1 MVLSTQ
7 QSLMK
12 KMKIG
17 DLVKVNESAMDHR
30 PSVYFNNNM
39 AIIIAL
45 QGDVCSVSFI
55 GSEEIKSFYLKDIEV
70 IK

>member
-1 MVLSTQ
+1 
-7 QSLMK
+7 
-12 KMKIG
+12 MKIG
-17 DLVKVNESAMDHR
+17 DLVKVKEGAMGCR

-55 GSEEIKSFYLKDIEV
+55 GSEEIKSFYLRDIEV

>member
-1 MVLSTQ
+1 
-7 QSLMK
+7 MK

-17 DLVKVNESAMDHR
+17 DLVTIREEVMGCR
-30 PSVYFNNNM
+30 PRVYFNNNM
-39 AIIIAL
+39 GIIIAL

-55 GSEEIKSFYLKDIEV
+55 GTDEIKSFYVQDVEV